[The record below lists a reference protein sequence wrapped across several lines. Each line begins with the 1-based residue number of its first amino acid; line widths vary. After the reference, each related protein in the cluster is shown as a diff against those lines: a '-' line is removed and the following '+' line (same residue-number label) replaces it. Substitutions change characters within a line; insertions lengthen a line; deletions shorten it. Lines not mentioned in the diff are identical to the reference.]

1 MSNNSILRYST
12 ISSVVIM
19 SMFLNSCANKQEKST
34 EQKEEKQPISK
45 IITPEISELE
55 ISMQDQGL
63 VNIQELDHE
72 VLVDLKYSS
81 TDNFFGE
88 DVYGILEN
96 AYLQKPTAEA
106 LKEANQSL
114 KVAHPNLRL
123 LVYDA
128 ARPLSIQAILWEK
141 LDTIPPRNRK
151 NFVADP
157 KEGSIHNY
165 GCAVDLTLFDLTTDQ
180 ALDMGTKYDYFGPL
194 AYPRLEERMLIEGK
208 LTSEQIANRRL
219 LRDIMQKSGFD
230 SITSEWWHFNYYS
243 RKKAKEL
250 YEMIQ

>member
-1 MSNNSILRYST
+1 MNRNSVLKYFIV
-12 ISSVVIM
+12 SSVTIIFL
-19 SMFLNSCANKQEKST
+19 FLNSCANKQEEFT
-34 EQKEEKQPISK
+34 EEKEENLPIAK
-45 IITPEISELE
+45 IITPEVSELE
-55 ISMQDQGL
+55 TSMQDQGL
-63 VNIQELDHE
+63 VNIQEIDSDI
-72 VLVDLKYSS
+72 LVDLKYSS

-106 LKEANQSL
+106 LKNANQSL
-114 KVAHPNLRL
+114 KETHPNLRL

-128 ARPLSIQAILWEK
+128 ARPLSIQTILWEK

-165 GCAVDLTLFDLTTDQ
+165 GCAVDLTLFDLTTNQ

-219 LRDIMQKSGFD
+219 LRDIMKNSGF
-230 SITSEWWHFNYYS
+230 SAITSEWWHFNYHS
-243 RKKAKEL
+243 RKRAKEL
-250 YEMIQ
+250 YEIVK